1 MSRQLVYLI
10 LLCSVSLR
18 ANSDADDPDLKLDYK
33 PALRKKPAVIKE
45 TTEIEYRF
53 DITVSTKGKVDNE
66 LRNKII
72 KHSYQHIECSDTG
85 ETRNVFDKALPIG
98 WLYSSFGDK
107 TTAWQKYFD
116 TSASE
121 HWVLPNVYCNNQRVL
136 TAIAWMRSGN
146 KGAARKNQAMASGF
160 RDNIPPFYSND
171 AVNNKNANGVY
182 CKWSGW
188 LFDKN
193 KSYKKYF
200 DTLDNSE
207 LFTMVNIYCDSNRVT
222 FMRHGYAGDNTY
234 YHKDASE
241 KPFEN
246 APTPSAAADGSV
258 GCSWQGWLLKNGTD
272 GTWEDRDTNT
282 RWIYEKYFALD
293 KRATTK
299 GDKRKIHGRVINPFC
314 SNKTDDDNGKV
325 TRIRAYCF
333 YPTVWKKMK
342 TCASL

>member
-1 MSRQLVYLI
+1 MSRQLVYLV
-10 LLCSVSLR
+10 LLCYVSLR
-18 ANSDADDPDLKLDYK
+18 ANSGEAD
-33 PALRKKPAVIKE
+33 PALKHGYEAAQRKRPAVLKE

-53 DITVSTKGKVDNE
+53 DLTAITRGEVSNE

-98 WLYSSFGDK
+98 RLYSSFGD
-107 TTAWQKYFD
+107 TSTAWRKFFD
-116 TSASE
+116 TSVSE
-121 HWVLPNVYCNNQRVL
+121 YWVLPDVYCNNQRVL

-146 KGAARKNQAMASGF
+146 NGAWKKNQRMASHF
-160 RDNIPPFYSND
+160 RDRDPPFYSND
-171 AVNNKNANGVY
+171 NVNNKNSNSIY

-200 DTLDNSE
+200 DTPKNE
-207 LFTMVNIYCDSNRVT
+207 LFTMVNIYCDNHRVT
-222 FMRHGYAGDNTY
+222 FMRHGYAGHSKFHD
-234 YHKDASE
+234 DASDH
-241 KPFEN
+241 PFKN
-246 APTPSAAADGSV
+246 APTPSLAADGSV
-258 GCSWQGWLLKNGTD
+258 GCSWQGWLLKDGTD
-272 GTWEDRDTNT
+272 GTWEDNDSNT
-282 RWIYEKYFALD
+282 RWSYEKYFTFD
-293 KRATTK
+293 E
-299 GDKRKIHGRVINPFC
+299 RKMHGRVINPFC

-333 YPTVWKKMK
+333 YPSVWEKMK